1 MPGGTTVVLADED
14 RLSGPAGHMAF
25 VNSGEELLV
34 AVARSQGIEVR
45 RVNDTSVVDVIEP
58 ELTFSSVLGVP
69 SGEGEEE
76 LLVAGG
82 PDGVLRVYR
91 LGRHREQVAERR
103 IGPGIQDLAYARD
116 TDGDEIIAVMHRDG
130 ITLWHRRREEL
141 TLIAHPRE
149 AGRGTGFKLCLYHAF
164 GALWLAGAYSDD
176 SLLVWRLDAIGDGT
190 PVARLPQ
197 VHRGQVWTLITIDGP
212 GSDYVVASGSA
223 DGTARMW
230 RADLTNGLVQ
240 GRILH
245 GGSTIRRLGRVS
257 DSDVPLLVTA
267 TASGVVALWR
277 FDGETDRPMREIT
290 QHLGEVWSLACAA
303 TLDGGI
309 VIASGDMH
317 GVVQVAKLR
326 TDVISDLTAVDVYQ
340 AQGTVW
346 AATSG
351 VLADG
356 TYLGFA
362 GVDQM
367 AHVIDPASEG
377 AAGVHMHGHV
387 STIRSLT
394 SAGNAL
400 DPHLISGG
408 ADRRVLDWDPV
419 TGELKRELPVSHQ
432 GEVWALATFVLRGAQ
447 YVASGSADGTV
458 RICRLAEGQGR
469 VLVGDLG
476 AVNALVATPEGDDTL
491 LTVASTRGVR
501 IVSALRGQIV
511 AQVSTFPVAAACAV
525 FDGTRHLVITAR
537 ADGDTCVIDVIDPS
551 SRSLTSTFRYTYSS
565 TQVSAVAAARLGDD
579 VLIFGGCEDGRILV
593 WQIDGTLVGHP
604 AQCGSSVVRSM
615 GIMDVGFAAL
625 TSGPT
630 VSVPSLYAVN
640 DNGLVRVFPIAAG
653 SLLRSGGSVGAGVKP
668 ATILLQDQPTERDTL
683 SRNELVKTVHDVLMA
698 GGTQP
703 PVVIGVHAPWG
714 QGKSS
719 VLRQLRKRLDPSR
732 AEAGDSELRAE
743 DLKPTHTLVP
753 TDPLPGRWKRWR
765 QGGDVRTRLTRAW
778 AWQQVQK
785 PSDGV
790 KSLGYEMRPA
800 EGERD
805 HAITVWFNPWMY
817 ETPEQVWAGLTR
829 EIVTGISDRLPR
841 PQRERL
847 WFDLNLRRTDPS
859 SMRKRILAS
868 YIPRSLLGMI
878 VALLAA
884 IVAVVA
890 VSAMAVTAV
899 QTLNLA
905 ALIGSSAVIILTVLG
920 FLGNLTLSS
929 FKQVRGWIAPSV
941 LTRPTV
947 QGVTSAGSDEKT
959 DWRATR
965 DPMES
970 SQRGYLYMLQ
980 HDVGELLDLAG
991 KYTPIVILVDDL
1003 DRCGPHI
1010 VADTVEAVNLFL
1022 SKAFG
1027 PCHFVIALDP
1037 ATVAAQ
1043 LETVYAS
1050 IRARAGD
1057 DPSSFGHLQHTGWRF
1072 MEKILDLPIRLPRV
1086 RDAVITTYLDELL
1099 DATGPAAPPVVPV
1112 RISVPPAAQT
1122 SGSGVN
1128 IDTASE
1134 SITVSSLEDSG
1145 VQLAEYLE
1153 SLLPVRRALRTAVL
1167 ALPARNPRQT
1177 KAFVNLWRF
1186 YMVLDYR
1193 TGYLSSSLSVI
1204 ERHSIEM
1211 ARFIEVMVRWPWLL
1225 DALGAQRGED
1235 AATRRT
1241 ILAELLDACTDN
1253 DRWRTAVMVA
1263 GLDPDDPAMMG
1274 LRNLFRRPGTDSDAF
1289 ASIAVRYL

>member
-1 MPGGTTVVLADED
+1 
-14 RLSGPAGHMAF
+14 MAF
-25 VNSGEELLV
+25 VNSGEEPLV
-34 AVARSQGIEVR
+34 AVARAQGLEIR
-45 RVNDTSVVDVIEP
+45 RVTDNTIVDVIAP
-58 ELTFSSVLGVP
+58 ELTFYAVLGVP
-69 SGEGEEE
+69 SGDGDEE
-76 LLVAGG
+76 LLIAGG
-82 PDGVLRVYR
+82 PDGTLRVYR
-91 LGRHREQVAERR
+91 LGRHREQVAERF

-116 TDGDEIIAVMHRDG
+116 PHDNEIIAVMHRDG
-130 ITLWHRRREEL
+130 ISLWHRQRAEL
-141 TLIAHPRE
+141 TVIPHPSA
-149 AGRGTGFKLCLYHAF
+149 AGRGTGFKLCMYQAF

-176 SLLVWRLDAIGDGT
+176 SLLVWRLDAVGDGT

-197 VHRGQVWTLITIDGP
+197 VHRGQMWTLINVDGP

-230 RADLTNGLVQ
+230 RPDLTNGLVQ
-240 GRILH
+240 GRMLH
-245 GGSTIRRLGRVS
+245 GGSTIRRLGRVV
-257 DSDVPLLVTA
+257 DSEVPLLATA
-267 TASGVVALWR
+267 TAGGSVALWR

-326 TDVISDLTAVDVYQ
+326 TDVISDLTALDVHQ

-367 AHVIDPASEG
+367 AHVVDPAAEG
-377 AAGVHMHGHV
+377 HPGVHMHGHV

-419 TGELKRELPVSHQ
+419 TGELRRELPLGHQ
-432 GEVWALATFVLRGAQ
+432 GEVWALATFVMRGAQ
-447 YVASGSADGTV
+447 YTASGSADGTV
-458 RICRLAEGQGR
+458 RVCRLAEGQGR
-469 VLVGDLG
+469 VLVADLG
-476 AVNALVATPEGDDTL
+476 AVNALVATPERDDTL
-491 LTVASTRGVR
+491 LTVASTRGIR
-501 IVSALRGQIV
+501 IISTKREQVV
-511 AQVSTFPVAAACAV
+511 AHVSTFPVATACAV

-537 ADGDTCVIDVIDPS
+537 PDGDTCVIDVIDPQ
-551 SRSLTSTFRYTYSS
+551 SRSLTSTFRYTHTN
-565 TQVSAVAAARLGDD
+565 TQVSAIAAARLGDD
-579 VLIFGGCEDGRILV
+579 VLIFGGCEDGEILV

-604 AQCGSSVVRSM
+604 AHCGSSTIRSM

-630 VSVPSLYAVN
+630 ISVPSLYAVN

-653 SLLRSGGSVGAGVKP
+653 SLLRSGGSIGAHVQP
-668 ATILLQDQPTERDTL
+668 AAILLQDQPTGADTL
-683 SRNELVKTVHDVLMA
+683 SRNELVETINDVLMSP
-698 GGTQP
+698 GTKP
-703 PVVIGVHAPWG
+703 PVVVGVHAPWG

-719 VLRQLRKRLDPSR
+719 VLRQLRKRLDPTR
-732 AEAGDSELRAE
+732 ARAGESEVRPSELPA
-743 DLKPTHTLVP
+743 THKLVP
-753 TDPLPGRWKRWR
+753 TGDLPGRLRRRR

-778 AWQQVQK
+778 AWQQIQR
-785 PSDGV
+785 PRNGV
-790 KSLGYEMRPA
+790 KSLGYEMRPID
-800 EGERD
+800 EEKD
-805 HAITVWFNPWMY
+805 NAITVWFNPWMY

-829 EIVTGISDRLPR
+829 EILSGVSDRLPKA
-841 PQRERL
+841 QRERL

-868 YIPRSLLGMI
+868 YIPRSLLGMVI
-878 VALLAA
+878 ALLAA
-884 IVAVVA
+884 VVAVVA

-899 QTLNLA
+899 ETLNLA

-929 FKQVRGWIAPSV
+929 FKQVRGWIAPGV
-941 LTRPTV
+941 LTRPTA
-947 QGVTSAGSDEKT
+947 QGVTSTGRDDTS

-980 HDVGELLDLAG
+980 HDVGEMLELAG
-991 KYTPIVILVDDL
+991 EGTPIVILVDDL

-1010 VADTVEAVNLFL
+1010 VSDTIEAVNLFL
-1022 SKAFG
+1022 NKAFG

-1043 LETVYAS
+1043 LETVYDS
-1050 IRARAGD
+1050 IRARATD

-1086 RDAVITTYLDELL
+1086 RDAAISTYLDELL
-1099 DATGPAAPPVVPV
+1099 DATGPAAPPVVPI

-1128 IDTASE
+1128 VDTASE
-1134 SITVSSLEDSG
+1134 SVMVSTTEDG
-1145 VQLAEYLE
+1145 GLQLAEYLE
-1153 SLLPVRRALRTAVL
+1153 SLPPVRRALRTAVL

-1211 ARFIEVMVRWPWLL
+1211 ARFVEVMVRWPWLL
-1225 DALGAQRGED
+1225 DALGAHRGEE
-1235 AATRRT
+1235 ASTRRT
-1241 ILAELLDACTDN
+1241 ILAELLDACSDD
-1253 DRWRTAVMVA
+1253 DRWPAAVRA
-1263 GLDPDDPAMMG
+1263 AALDPQDPAMVG
-1274 LRNLFRRPGTDSDAF
+1274 LRTLFRRPDTDSDTF